1 MRNPA
6 MRRALLGWMLGWAAE
21 WTWLVVLFVYAFG
34 VGGLGVVGAVGLART
49 LPAAILAPALSSLA
63 DALPRHRLLLGIH
76 AARAAL
82 LGAAALVVTFDGP
95 PLVVFGVA
103 AIDALMAVLFRP
115 THMSMLPSLAR
126 SPDDLVGANVASS
139 TVEAVGILVGPIVGA
154 GLVATG
160 SVPATFAAPALLF
173 VLGALSVAGLRPS
186 GSAAGVDPRSG
197 ERRSVLRGLRALRE
211 RPYAASLLAL
221 FGVQTIVRGILSVLI
236 VAGAIEMLGM
246 GEEGVGLLN
255 AAIGA
260 GGLVG
265 ALSAVAVVGRRRMAR
280 PILLGLVLW
289 GVPILVTGV
298 APAAVVAIAAMAV
311 VGAGNA
317 VLDIA
322 GFTLLQRI
330 VPNRSRGSVF
340 GVLEAL
346 VMLTVGVGAAL
357 GPLLVSVAGLPGA
370 WMITGAV
377 LPMLALLSWRVV
389 TAADEHAVIPE
400 RELHALRGVPMLQVL
415 PLTVLEQVAADL
427 RPVSFPAGATIISQG
442 AVGDRFYV
450 IVSGEVDVR
459 VGERI
464 VRRQLSGESFGEVA
478 LLHDVPR
485 TAGVVAATDVELLAI
500 GREAFVAAVTGDY
513 QSRQAA
519 EEVISSRLA
528 AD

>member
-1 MRNPA
+1 
-6 MRRALLGWMLGWAAE
+6 
-21 WTWLVVLFVYAFG
+21 
-34 VGGLGVVGAVGLART
+34 
-49 LPAAILAPALSSLA
+49 
-63 DALPRHRLLLGIH
+63 
-76 AARAAL
+76 
-82 LGAAALVVTFDGP
+82 
-95 PLVVFGVA
+95 
-103 AIDALMAVLFRP
+103 
-115 THMSMLPSLAR
+115 
-126 SPDDLVGANVASS
+126 
-139 TVEAVGILVGPIVGA
+139 
-154 GLVATG
+154 
-160 SVPATFAAPALLF
+160 
-173 VLGALSVAGLRPS
+173 
-186 GSAAGVDPRSG
+186 
-197 ERRSVLRGLRALRE
+197 
-211 RPYAASLLAL
+211 
-221 FGVQTIVRGILSVLI
+221 
-236 VAGAIEMLGM
+236 
-246 GEEGVGLLN
+246 
-255 AAIGA
+255 
-260 GGLVG
+260 
-265 ALSAVAVVGRRRMAR
+265 
-280 PILLGLVLW
+280 
-289 GVPILVTGV
+289 
-298 APAAVVAIAAMAV
+298 VVAIAAMAV

-464 VRRQLSGESFGEVA
+464 VRRQLPGESFGEVA